1 MADPKRFTSDK
12 LVGLAQWLI
21 NQQGG
26 ENAFNPDVIRQ
37 GYEGS
42 KLNADIIDKNVANQA
57 ALGQIG
63 NGVTIPQLGQL
74 GIGAVKAN
82 PLKALALGGSA
93 MANLGGLTDDDK
105 VGGQLGGAA
114 LGALSTKLLGGN
126 PIVAGMV
133 GGNLGMLFDKLRTQ
147 KEMEQQQ
154 AQQYTQGKY

>member
-1 MADPKRFTSDK
+1 MADAKRFTSDK

-26 ENAFNPDVIRQ
+26 EEAFNPDVIRK

-74 GIGAVKAN
+74 GIGAIKAH
-82 PLKALALGGSA
+82 PFKALALGGSA

-105 VGGQLGGAA
+105 FGGQLGGAA
-114 LGALSTKLLGGN
+114 LGALAAPALGFN
-126 PIVAGMV
+126 PVVAGMV
-133 GGNLGMLFDKLRTQ
+133 GGNLGMLFDKLRKQ

-154 AQQYTQGKY
+154 AQQLSQGRY

>member
-1 MADPKRFTSDK
+1 MADTKRFTNDK

-26 ENAFNPDVIRQ
+26 EEAFNPDVIRK

-42 KLNADIIDKNVANQA
+42 KLNAGIIDKNVANQA

-63 NGVTIPQLGQL
+63 DGVTIPQLGQL
-74 GIGAVKAN
+74 GIGAIKAH

-105 VGGQLGGAA
+105 IGGQLGGAA
-114 LGALSTKLLGGN
+114 LGALAAPALGFN
-126 PIVAGMV
+126 PVVAGMA
-133 GGNLGMLFDKLRTQ
+133 GGNLGMLFDKLRAQ
-147 KEMEQQQ
+147 KEQEQ
-154 AQQYTQGKY
+154 AQIQQYNNYR